1 MVLKLALNTTSVA
14 DTVIGIVDEPFL
26 TFLGNNSWFESF
38 FLEPIKYFLCCWQ
51 TSVVSVMVLTHNPTF
66 LEPDNVANESLA
78 TLSGSKNYDNVSINS
93 LIMS

>member
-1 MVLKLALNTTSVA
+1 
-14 DTVIGIVDEPFL
+14 
-26 TFLGNNSWFESF
+26 
-38 FLEPIKYFLCCWQ
+38 
-51 TSVVSVMVLTHNPTF
+51 MVLTHNPTF